1 VTSTERS
8 PISSGAIAAS
18 AGCDVAAAPAS
29 LALDTPRR
37 SALVKR
43 LATALVL
50 LPVFLLIVIKAPG
63 WMFNSLVVIASGAA
77 LWELLRLFE
86 GAGRPVDRGLAM
98 LAGVTVTAS
107 FGASRLLDPH
117 ALPVFSL
124 ALAVVV
130 VLTAPV
136 WRGTPDVERA
146 ANTLLAVLYV
156 GWLLGFGILLHHTS
170 PLGDEL
176 VLFVVGVTWV
186 GETAAYLVGST
197 LGRHKLAPVISPRK
211 TVEGAL
217 AQVVASIAAG
227 IALAAWLLPACGWAL
242 AVGAGVL
249 LGVIGQFGDLAESAI
264 KRSVGTKDTGRL
276 IPGHGGVLDRIDSLL
291 FNLPA
296 FYYFSLLVACR

>member
-1 VTSTERS
+1 VASTPS
-8 PISSGAIAAS
+8 
-18 AGCDVAAAPAS
+18 S
-29 LALDTPRR
+29 LALDAPRR

-43 LATALVL
+43 LATAVVLV
-50 LPVFLLIVIKAPG
+50 PVFLLIVIKAPG
-63 WMFNSLVVIASGAA
+63 WLFNSLMVIASAAA

-86 GAGRPVDRGLAM
+86 QAGRPVDRTLGM
-98 LAGVTVTAS
+98 IAGVTVTAS

-117 ALPVFSL
+117 AVPVFAV
-124 ALAVVV
+124 ALAVVA

-136 WRGTPDVERA
+136 WRGAPDVERA
-146 ANTLLAVLYV
+146 ANTLLAILYV

-170 PLGDEL
+170 PVGDEL

-197 LGRHKLAPVISPRK
+197 LGRHKLAVVISPHK

-227 IALAAWLLPACGWAL
+227 LVLGAWLLPGCG
-242 AVGAGVL
+242 AVLGTAAGVL

-264 KRSVGTKDTGRL
+264 KRSTGAKDTGRL
-276 IPGHGGVLDRIDSLL
+276 IPGHGGVLDRIDGLL
-291 FNLPA
+291 FNMPA
-296 FYYFSLLVACR
+296 FYYFSLLAACQ